1 MMLGIMGGTF
11 DPIHLGHLR
20 AAETAREA
28 LGLARVLFIPA
39 GQPPHRAAPSAS
51 ALDRWAMV
59 CLATAPHVLFEATDV
74 EIGRT
79 GPSYTV
85 DTLDSLRHRQPADE
99 LVLIVGSDTVS
110 EMPSW
115 KTLERLLSLCRVA
128 VVARPGDRAA
138 GETVALPTW
147 AERVSG
153 PGLNVSATLIR
164 QLVAQGRSVRHLL
177 PDGVADHIAK
187 RGLYR

>member
-1 MMLGIMGGTF
+1 MTIGIMGGTF

-28 LGLARVLFIPA
+28 LRLSRVLFVPA

-51 ALDRWAMV
+51 PLDRWAMV
-59 CLATAPHVLFEATDV
+59 CLATAPHAFFEVSDV
-74 EIGRT
+74 EIVRA

-85 DTLDSLRHRQPADE
+85 DTVEILRRQHAADE
-99 LVLIVGSDTVS
+99 LVLLVGSDTLC
-110 EMPSW
+110 EMSSW
-115 KTLERLLSLCRVA
+115 KTPERLLSLCRVA
-128 VVARPGDRAA
+128 VVERPGSADASP
-138 GETVALPTW
+138 VSPSLP
-147 AERVSG
+147 AERVNG
-153 PGLNVSATLIR
+153 PGLDVSASAIR
-164 QLVAQGRSVRHLL
+164 RLVAEGRSVRHLV